1 MNNEQTVLGK
11 IMDFTKI
18 DHDNLKTKA
27 GHTVRIYNTD
37 GAGPYS
43 IHGAYLTADDK
54 WVSCTWKIDGSH
66 VGPSSPFDLERPV
79 RTVWVN
85 VYESGEY
92 GMIHLTKGEAEMYA
106 CGSPCEVV
114 EFVEVKK

>member
-1 MNNEQTVLGK
+1 
-11 IMDFTKI
+11 MDFTKI
-18 DHDNLKTKA
+18 DHGNLKTKA
-27 GHTVRIYNTD
+27 GHTVRIYCTD
-37 GAGPYS
+37 GAGPYP

-66 VGPSSPFDLERPV
+66 IGPNPQPHDLARPK
-79 RTVWVN
+79 RTIWVN

-92 GMIHLTKGEAEMYA
+92 GMIHLTKGQAETYA
-106 CGSPCEVV
+106 CGHTSEVV